1 MPIDFSGI
9 GQQAFGNY
17 SAKGGQA
24 DTLQGGDAGFLKDF
38 AQKQFSTVTATPT
51 AQKPTKQIAE
61 EFLTKTATSLAAGE
75 QDLQGAIK
83 SGFALAG
90 SLAAAA
96 GCAAIAVPPVICAPL
111 GGLLGGLLGSWVA
124 GLFGPGGPQQ
134 GFCQFCNEIYANS
147 GNNSQAGFRNG
158 ACNVS
163 ASVLGSCDTF
173 HQFIDMFIDLQVN
186 GENGNSGDP
195 EKIPFFWKRGTY
207 LSRIQQQG
215 QRGAQ
220 DEAVYDMIVRG
231 AETGAKGQ
239 KDDLINIVY
248 CAKVLAGWYGGEG
261 VWGPTNYA
269 IVRKYPKALAY
280 LCFAANG
287 ITDGNE
293 VRRWVQAYDFA
304 AELNPLLIAQNYG
317 TVVMANGTIPP
328 GIQAYI
334 DAENKKNA
342 IYKGLAAGFGAAALG
357 LGINYF
363 RQN

>member
-9 GQQAFGNY
+9 AQQAFDTY

-24 DTLQGGDAGFLKDF
+24 DTLQGGNAGFLKDF

-61 EFLTKTATSLAAGE
+61 EFLTKTATSMAAGE

-96 GCAAIAVPPVICAPL
+96 GCAAIAIPPVICAPL
-111 GGLLGGLLGSWVA
+111 GSLLGGLLGSWVA

-134 GFCQFCNEIYANS
+134 GFCQFCNDIYANS

-163 ASVLGSCDTF
+163 ASVLGSCETF
-173 HQFIDMFIDLQVN
+173 KQLIFMQIHLLRDGDN
-186 GENGNSGDP
+186 GPANSP
-195 EKIPFFWKRGTY
+195 ERIPFYWKRQSY
-207 LSRIQQQG
+207 MV
-215 QRGAQ
+215 GAPQ
-220 DEAVYDMIVRG
+220 VWDEAVYDMIVRG
-231 AETGAKGQ
+231 AETGATGQ
-239 KDDLINIVY
+239 KGDLINIVY

-269 IVRKYPKALAY
+269 IARQYPKALAY

-317 TVVMANGTIPP
+317 TVVMANGSIPP

-342 IYKGLAAGFGAAALG
+342 IYKGLAAGFGAASLG
-357 LGINYF
+357 LGINF
-363 RQN
+363 VRQNLK